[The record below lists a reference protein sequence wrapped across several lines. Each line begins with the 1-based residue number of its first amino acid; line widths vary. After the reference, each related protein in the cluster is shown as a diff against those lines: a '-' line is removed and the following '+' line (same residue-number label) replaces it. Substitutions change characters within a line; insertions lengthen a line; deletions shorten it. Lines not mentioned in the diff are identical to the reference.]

1 MLARR
6 PRPIIRKE
14 GPPECGQAVQQ
25 MPAPHSAVRL
35 FRLPR
40 AGRRADLRFPT
51 ALKDAGAGAA
61 AAAGE

>member
-1 MLARR
+1 MFARR